1 MSTAASLAGKGQLL
15 VGGWVCMKS
24 WMFLILYQENQ
35 PPAQFYS
42 SNIVATL
49 WVVFGFHSLNRILLS
64 IIITVMT
71 DHGILK
77 Y

>member
-1 MSTAASLAGKGQLL
+1 
-15 VGGWVCMKS
+15 MKS

-49 WVVFGFHSLNRILLS
+49 WVVFGFHSLNRFLVLIMS
-64 IIITVMT
+64 
-71 DHGILK
+71 
-77 Y
+77 